1 MHAVEEEDAF
11 AQRIEQCVE
20 LGAVGSA
27 TRAGTFQAFK
37 HALFVAV
44 GL

>member
-20 LGAVGSA
+20 LGTVGSA
-27 TRAGTFQAFK
+27 TRTGTFQAFK